1 MLLINKKWKLPWFF
15 FEPFWITRT
24 VANGCRNCQVCYTC
38 CVDIIRITLQF
49 VSFKFKPNHS
59 IKVFY
64 DVFNE
69 NMKLHQI
76 VRKLNKRLDVTPKT
90 TINYN
95 LFHTICYIA
104 EAWDARSFCSV
115 WLVLECVSFNHVKMY
130 VKRQLDVWFV
140 SYLIISFLT
149 YLHTL
154 LNSLFYPFHIIFPG
168 KVKWCFYIWLHD
180 RNEIAPC
187 FLNVLHIIY
196 NNLTLLFLSIM

>member
-1 MLLINKKWKLPWFF
+1 M
-15 FEPFWITRT
+15 
-24 VANGCRNCQVCYTC
+24 
-38 CVDIIRITLQF
+38 
-49 VSFKFKPNHS
+49 SFKFKSNHS

-64 DVFNE
+64 DVVNE

-104 EAWDARSFCSV
+104 EALDARSFCSV
-115 WLVLECVSFNHVKMY
+115 WLVLECVSLNHVKMY

-140 SYLIISFLT
+140 SYLINCFLI

-154 LNSLFYPFHIIFPG
+154 PNSLFYPFHIMFPG
-168 KVKWCFYIWLHD
+168 TVRWFFHIWLHD
-180 RNEIAPC
+180 KKENCP
-187 FLNVLHIIY
+187 
-196 NNLTLLFLSIM
+196 LFSLCPAYHLQ